1 MSEKRFALI
10 GHPLGHSMSPF
21 LHDRLFAA
29 AGVSASYE
37 LIDTAPEHLQET
49 VRRLREYD
57 GFNITIPYKEAV
69 MPFLDEVD
77 EKASFFGSVNTVRNE
92 NGRLT
97 GHTTDGDGF
106 LFALAAAG
114 VTAMDRVLLLGSGG
128 ASRAMGGTALLAGAK
143 LIRIAARSPERAEPL
158 VRDLRTLAASKGLR
172 CTVEVLPFAAVETD
186 DGSRFDLLVNGTPV
200 GMHPHTEGCPVSES
214 VIRRC
219 TAVFDA
225 VYNPDETV
233 LLKTAEQLGKT
244 AVHGIGML
252 CGQAAAAQ
260 ELWGIPPCSRSALL
274 ALCRDA
280 VTEMN
285 RRFGEGQG

>member
-1 MSEKRFALI
+1 
-10 GHPLGHSMSPF
+10 
-21 LHDRLFAA
+21 
-29 AGVSASYE
+29 
-37 LIDTAPEHLQET
+37 
-49 VRRLREYD
+49 
-57 GFNITIPYKEAV
+57 
-69 MPFLDEVD
+69 MP
-77 EKASFFGSVNTVRNE
+77 R
-92 NGRLT
+92 
-97 GHTTDGDGF
+97 
-106 LFALAAAG
+106 
-114 VTAMDRVLLLGSGG
+114 
-128 ASRAMGGTALLAGAK
+128 
-143 LIRIAARSPERAEPL
+143 
-158 VRDLRTLAASKGLR
+158 
-172 CTVEVLPFAAVETD
+172 
-186 DGSRFDLLVNGTPV
+186 SRFDLLVNGTPV

-260 ELWGIPPCSRSALL
+260 ELWGIPPCSRGALL
-274 ALCRDA
+274 ALCREA

>member
-37 LIDTAPEHLQET
+37 LIDTAPKHLQET

-143 LIRIAARSPERAEPL
+143 SIRIAARHPERAEPL

-172 CTVEVLPFAAVETD
+172 CTVEVLPFVAVETD

-260 ELWGIPPCSRSALL
+260 ELWGIPPCSRGALL

>member
-37 LIDTAPEHLQET
+37 LIDTATEHLQET

-158 VRDLRTLAASKGLR
+158 VRDLRTLAASKGLC
-172 CTVEVLPFAAVETD
+172 CTVEVLPFTAVETD